1 VEPVNLEWKTIER
14 KWQKRW
20 AQARIFTAD
29 PQNGKKKFF
38 ITVAYPY
45 PNSPQHIGH
54 GRTYTLTDV
63 YARFKRMQG
72 FNVLFPMGFHYTGTP
87 ILAIAKRIASEEKEL
102 INDFLSIYKVP
113 PEKIA
118 TFTKPLNIADYFH
131 DEIRKGMKEIGY
143 SIDWRREFTT
153 IDPPYS
159 RFIEWQ
165 FTKLRSIGLISRGDH
180 PVGWCPSC
188 GSPMGQHDT
197 KGDVEPEI
205 GEITLIKFKYQEGY
219 LPTGT
224 LRPETVFGV
233 TNIWIKPDLE
243 YVQVQINGEI
253 WIVSNECVTKLQL
266 LGHKLSIIGLVPGLD
281 LVGQFAEN
289 PITQKKI
296 MILPATF
303 VDPNNATG
311 VVMSVPGHA
320 PYDYIALEELKN
332 DESQLSKFHL
342 DSNMVRAIEPVSI
355 ISLEG
360 YSDLPAKDI
369 LQQLGITKQTDVD
382 IELATKRIYS
392 LEYHSGEMK
401 IITGEY
407 AGFSVSEARERIEDE
422 LEQQGKADTMYE
434 LINRPVY
441 CRCGS
446 EVVVKIFKDQWF
458 IDYGN
463 ETWKALAHQCVENIR
478 IVPGELRQEF
488 KNVVDWLKEK
498 ACARK
503 QGLGTKLPW
512 DPEWI
517 IESLSDSVIY
527 MSYYTIAKHITT
539 HHICAEQLNDSVF
552 DYVFLG
558 IGDSN
563 VISVENNISPSVLR
577 EMRLEFQYFYPLDS
591 RNSGRDLVQNHLTY
605 FIFNHVAIFPKPL
618 WPRQVAV
625 NGSVLMEGKK
635 MSKSLGNI
643 IPLRDALR
651 TFGADSL
658 RVAVL
663 ATAELLQD
671 ADFSP
676 ALAKSV
682 KERLERF
689 HAFALQILHMEHED
703 QEKPMKTIDRWLVNR
718 LYQRIQTITT
728 CMENMRFREAIHNAL
743 YMLDQDLQ
751 WYLRR
756 YNADNGSK
764 GSPII
769 LKTFVETRL
778 LLLAPFAPHICE
790 ELWEELEKPELITIS
805 KWPHIDAADIDIQII
820 EGEELVKTLRE
831 DVSHIIQATKITPRK
846 LTFYTASKWKWTVYL
861 KILKQ
866 STKEQIQSGKLMKEL
881 MNNPQLRKHG
891 KDVSAFMRKIVEDV
905 KKMPMD
911 LVKRRLVID
920 EMEEN
925 QVLLD
930 AQAFF
935 ANEFHAEID
944 VYSEDASNRYDPKH
958 RAGFALP
965 YRPAIFV
972 E

>member
-1 VEPVNLEWKTIER
+1 VKLLNLDWEAIAK
-14 KWQKRW
+14 KWQDRW
-20 AQARIFTAD
+20 TQAKIFYAD

-87 ILAIAKRIASEEKEL
+87 ILAIAKRIASDEKEL
-102 INDFLSIYKVP
+102 IDDFISIYKVP

-118 TFTKPLNIADYFH
+118 KFTEPLNIADHFH
-131 DEIRKGMKEIGY
+131 NEIREGMKEIGY

-165 FTKLRSIGLISRGDH
+165 FTKLRSIGFISRGNH
-180 PVGWCPSC
+180 PVGWCASC

-205 GEITLIKFKYQEGY
+205 GKITLIKFKYQQSY

-233 TNIWIKPDLE
+233 TNIWVKPDLE
-243 YVQVQINGEI
+243 YLQVQINGET
-253 WIVSNECVTKLQL
+253 WIISSECATKLQL
-266 LGHKLSIIGLVPGLD
+266 LERDLSIIGTMRGQD
-281 LVGQFAEN
+281 LIGKFVEN
-289 PITQKKI
+289 PITQEKI
-296 MILPATF
+296 VILPATF
-303 VDPNNATG
+303 VDPKNATG

-320 PYDYIALEELKN
+320 PYDYIALEDLKN
-332 DESQLSKFHL
+332 DEQQLSKYNL
-342 DSNMVRAIEPVSI
+342 DPKIVRTIKP
-355 ISLEG
+355 ISLISLKG

-369 LQQLGITKQTDVD
+369 LLKLGITKQTDVK
-382 IELATKRIYS
+382 IELATKEIYS
-392 LEYHSGEMK
+392 LEYHSGQMK
-401 IITGEY
+401 TITGKY
-407 AGFSVSEARERIEDE
+407 SGLSVSDTRERIEDE
-422 LEQQGKADTMYE
+422 LHQQGKADTMYE
-434 LINRPVY
+434 LQNRPVY

-446 EVVVKIFKDQWF
+446 EVAVKIFKDQWF

-463 ETWKALAHQCVENIR
+463 KSWKALAHECVDKMR
-478 IVPGELRQEF
+478 IIPEELRQEF
-488 KNVVDWLKEK
+488 KNVVDWLREK

-512 DPEWI
+512 DSEWI

-527 MSYYTIAKHITT
+527 MSYYTIAKHITN
-539 HHICAEQLNDSVF
+539 HDIRAEQLNNEVF

-558 IGDSN
+558 IGDPDS
-563 VISVENNISPSVLR
+563 ISVNNNISRSVLR
-577 EMRLEFQYFYPLDS
+577 GMRMEFQYFYPLDS
-591 RNSGRDLVQNHLTY
+591 RNSGRDLVPNHLTY
-605 FIFNHVAIFPKPL
+605 FIFNHVAIFPKSL
-618 WPRQVAV
+618 WPNQVAV

-635 MSKSLGNI
+635 MSKSIGNI

-676 ALAKSV
+676 TLAKSV

-689 HAFALQILHMEHED
+689 HSFALQIIHMENKN
-703 QEKPMKTIDRWLVNR
+703 QKTPMITIDRWLLSR
-718 LYQRIQTITT
+718 LNQRVQTITT

-743 YMLDQDLQ
+743 YMLDQDVQ
-751 WYLRR
+751 WYHRR

-764 GSPII
+764 GSPNI

-790 ELWEELEKPELITIS
+790 ELWEELNKLEFISIS
-805 KWPHIDAADIDIQII
+805 KWPRIDTAEIDIQVI
-820 EGEELVKTLRE
+820 EGEELVQTLRE
-831 DVSHIIQATKITPRK
+831 DITNIIQATKITPNK
-846 LTFYTASKWKWTVYL
+846 LTFYTASKWKWNVYL

-866 STKEQIQSGKLMKEL
+866 SIKEQIQTGKLIQEL
-881 MNNPQLRKHG
+881 MNNPQLRKQA
-891 KDVSAFMRKIVEDV
+891 KNVTAFVRKIVEDV
-905 KKMPMD
+905 NKMSTD
-911 LVKRRLVID
+911 LIKRRILIDVI
-920 EMEEN
+920 EEN
-925 QVLLD
+925 NVILD
-930 AQAFF
+930 AQTFF
-935 ANEFHAEID
+935 ASEYQAEIN
-944 VYSEDASNRYDPKH
+944 VFREDASDRYDPNH
-958 RAGFALP
+958 RATFALP
-965 YRPAIFV
+965 YRPAIFI